1 MTLSATLAGRL
12 PLNVRGYRRVKRVRI
27 DKGAQP
33 HSRAQG
39 SGSDVLPAATPE
51 DEERRAARFADEAA
65 VVDAVRAGDQSA
77 FSRLVERYMDPGYAV
92 ALSILRQ
99 QQDAE
104 DALQSAFI
112 RALERID
119 QLRPGSP
126 FGPWFYRVLRSTCL
140 NLLRREALRDHDPL
154 PRSASGSTNPQR
166 ELERR
171 LARESVLAALAQL
184 PEMQRLAVT
193 LYDLEGYSHQQ
204 VAEIL
209 DIAEGTSRAHVHHG
223 RRALRAILGPETEK
237 GT

>member
-1 MTLSATLAGRL
+1 MR
-12 PLNVRGYRRVKRVRI
+12 
-27 DKGAQP
+27 
-33 HSRAQG
+33 RAQDARNG
-39 SGSDVLPAATPE
+39 VLTAATPS
-51 DEERRAARFADEAA
+51 DEERRAAKFADEAV
-65 VVDAVRAGDQSA
+65 VVDAVRAGDERA
-77 FSRLVERYMDPGYAV
+77 FARLVDRYMDPGYAV
-92 ALSILRQ
+92 ALAILRQ
-99 QQDAE
+99 PQDAE

-154 PRSASGSTNPQR
+154 PRSASAMTNPHR
-166 ELERR
+166 DFERR
-171 LARESVLAALAQL
+171 QARETVLGALAQL

-223 RRALRAILGPETEK
+223 RRALREILGPSVTSGRDEED
-237 GT
+237 

>member
-1 MTLSATLAGRL
+1 LTA
-12 PLNVRGYRRVKRVRI
+12 P
-27 DKGAQP
+27 
-33 HSRAQG
+33 
-39 SGSDVLPAATPE
+39 TPSE
-51 DEERRAARFADEAA
+51 EERRAARFADEAA
-65 VVDAVRAGDQSA
+65 VVDAVRAGDEQSFA
-77 FSRLVERYMDPGYAV
+77 QLVDRYMDSGYAV
-92 ALSILRQ
+92 ALAILRQ
-99 QQDAE
+99 PQDAE

-154 PRSASGSTNPQR
+154 PRSASAGTNPHR
-166 ELERR
+166 DFERR
-171 LARESVLAALAQL
+171 QARETVLEALARL

-223 RRALRAILGPETEK
+223 RRALREILGPSVTSNRDDEED
-237 GT
+237 

>member
-1 MTLSATLAGRL
+1 
-12 PLNVRGYRRVKRVRI
+12 
-27 DKGAQP
+27 
-33 HSRAQG
+33 
-39 SGSDVLPAATPE
+39 
-51 DEERRAARFADEAA
+51 
-65 VVDAVRAGDQSA
+65 VD
-77 FSRLVERYMDPGYAV
+77 RYMDPGYAV
-92 ALSILRQ
+92 ALGILRQ
-99 QQDAE
+99 PQDAE
-104 DALQSAFI
+104 DAVQSAFI

-154 PRSASGSTNPQR
+154 PRSASGAMSPQR
-166 ELERR
+166 DLERR
-171 LARESVLAALAQL
+171 MARDTVLEALAQL

-223 RRALRAILGPETEK
+223 RRALRDILGPIIQGTEDEER
-237 GT
+237 

>member
-1 MTLSATLAGRL
+1 MR
-12 PLNVRGYRRVKRVRI
+12 
-27 DKGAQP
+27 
-33 HSRAQG
+33 RAQG
-39 SGSDVLPAATPE
+39 PGSGGLTGTPSE
-51 DEERRAARFADEAA
+51 EERRAARFADEAQ
-65 VVDAVRAGDQSA
+65 VVDSVRAGDERA
-77 FSRLVERYMDPGYAV
+77 FAKLVDRYMDPGYAV
-92 ALSILRQ
+92 ALAILRQ
-99 QQDAE
+99 PQDAE

-154 PRSASGSTNPQR
+154 PRSASAGANPHR
-166 ELERR
+166 DFERR
-171 LARESVLAALAQL
+171 QARETVLEALARL

-223 RRALRAILGPETEK
+223 RRALREILGPSITNKRDDEED
-237 GT
+237 